1 MRIQECDQCTPS
13 PFTQLS
19 DLIMCYETHH
29 IHCSHSFPSI
39 HNSAGE
45 HSWIECKQLLN
56 IMEWIQ
62 SQKVWELDQP
72 NINHIIKE
80 LTKDHIKGKQ
90 VKKNGA
96 VLYSSSTSCYYSCP
110 GQFVTSKFHRK
121 MEVIHV
127 GKNAVQL
134 LLVSVVCLTALS
146 VIPQYQPDYPRPKT
160 LKLYQ
165 LIADVS
171 TAVH

>member
-1 MRIQECDQCTPS
+1 MFMRIQKCDQCTPS
-13 PFTQLS
+13 PFSQLS

-62 SQKVWELDQP
+62 SQKVRELDQP
-72 NINHIIKE
+72 NINHIKE

-90 VKKNGA
+90 VKKNEA
-96 VLYSSSTSCYYSCP
+96 VLYSSSTSCYSSYP
-110 GQFVTSKFHRK
+110 GQFVTSKRHRK
-121 MEVIHV
+121 REVIHV
-127 GKNAVQL
+127 GKN
-134 LLVSVVCLTALS
+134 
-146 VIPQYQPDYPRPKT
+146 
-160 LKLYQ
+160 LYQ
-165 LIADVS
+165 CCAVVTCEGCMPDSIIHYPTVPAAQLSMPNDYEIAPATS
-171 TAVH
+171 